1 MPFSS
6 DLRRNRLTTAMLI
19 LHRPQTTPS
28 FNIAAEEFMLKEMQ
42 QDCFSLWRNSP
53 AVIVGRHQNTLAEI
67 DRHYV
72 EQHHIP
78 VIRRMTGGG
87 AVFHDLGNICFTF
100 VHHRRQ
106 DEGGRETMPD
116 FRIFT
121 QPILEVLQQMGVAAK
136 FEGRND
142 LTIDGR
148 KFSGNANGVWQDRI
162 LHHGTLLFS
171 SNIADMS
178 PCLKPNPIKFEG
190 KAVQSVRSRV
200 TNISEHLPKPI
211 SVEDFIASIET
222 YMQQRYPQSQS
233 RAFTIEETA
242 RIEALAASK
251 YNTYEWNYGSSPAY
265 GYQKG
270 LHTERGGN
278 IEIHARVEAG
288 CLSDLKVFGDYFF
301 TKDTSEFEAAMVGC
315 PLQKEAIMAR
325 LSALPLQDYFANVRE
340 EEWTTLLLG

>member
-1 MPFSS
+1 
-6 DLRRNRLTTAMLI
+6 
-19 LHRPQTTPS
+19 
-28 FNIAAEEFMLKEMQ
+28 MLKEMQ

-100 VHHRRQ
+100 VHAMQ
-106 DEGGRETMPD
+106 GEGGREAMPD
-116 FRIFT
+116 FRVFT
-121 QPILEVLQQMGVAAK
+121 QPIVDVLQKLGVKAR

-142 LTIDGR
+142 LTIDGL
-148 KFSGNANGVWQDRI
+148 KFSGNANGVWQNRV

-200 TNISEHLPKPI
+200 TNISAHLPKPM
-211 SVEDFIASIET
+211 SVEDFIAAIEIH
-222 YMQQRYPQSQS
+222 MQTLYPQAES
-233 RAFTIEETA
+233 RAFTPQETA
-242 RIEALAASK
+242 AIEDLAARK
-251 YNTYEWNYGSSPAY
+251 YDTYEWNYGSSPAY

-270 LHTERGGN
+270 RHTERGGN

-288 CLSDLKVFGDYFF
+288 KLSELKVFGDYFF
-301 TKDTSEFEAAMVGC
+301 TKDTAEFEAAMVGC
-315 PLQKEAIMAR
+315 PLQKEALTAR
-325 LSALPLQDYFANVRE
+325 LSALPLQDYFANVSI